1 MTMFA
6 PVGRV
11 RGAGESVRGPGPCGE
26 LGVGAV
32 GGTGALLE
40 GSPIGRRAA
49 VEQRGLMAGGAE
61 HPHQASRDDAAGVV
75 VRHDDGVI
83 ADPAPRHPPG
93 ERLGIGQRVAADGW
107 PACTGQPELEIDED
121 GARKVA
127 ALIGGA
133 TGAPVQVPPDVGQD
147 DIAVGLMSVPPFQ
160 IDHGRDHRVR
170 VPLSLPVV
178 AGVREE
184 VTMSR
189 SSGV

>member
-1 MTMFA
+1 
-6 PVGRV
+6 
-11 RGAGESVRGPGPCGE
+11 
-26 LGVGAV
+26 
-32 GGTGALLE
+32 
-40 GSPIGRRAA
+40 
-49 VEQRGLMAGGAE
+49 MAGGPE
-61 HPHQASRDDAAGVV
+61 HPHQASRDDAAGIV
-75 VRHDDGVI
+75 VRDDDGVI

-93 ERLGIGQRVAADGW
+93 ERLGIGERMAALRW

-160 IDHGRDHRVR
+160 IHHGRDHRVR
-170 VPLSLPVV
+170 VPLSLAVV

-184 VTMSR
+184 VTMAR
-189 SSGV
+189 WSGV